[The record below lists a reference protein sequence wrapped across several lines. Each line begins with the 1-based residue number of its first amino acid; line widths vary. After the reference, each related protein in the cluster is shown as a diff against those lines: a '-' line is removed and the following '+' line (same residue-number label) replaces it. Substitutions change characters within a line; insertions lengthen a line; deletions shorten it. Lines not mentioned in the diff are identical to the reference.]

1 MISPTATMFIKSFLS
16 FSSGCGSSIFL
27 SESSFSLEEILS
39 KFSFFSQEN
48 SHKRT
53 AQKIIFLFTFNPLN
67 KEAKIQN
74 SSKKIV
80 DV

>member
-1 MISPTATMFIKSFLS
+1 
-16 FSSGCGSSIFL
+16 
-27 SESSFSLEEILS
+27 LEEILS

-48 SHKRT
+48 SPKRT

-67 KEAKIQN
+67 KVAKIQN